1 MAVCAPAPAGK
12 AAGSGLELEVSVYAP
27 EAASA
32 AMFSR
37 DGRLTLT
44 IKQNEYE
51 MQWAAS
57 SYVQRPSRLRPRTLS
72 SHTHAPFGA
81 RMASPVSDGPEELI
95 KNHER
100 DCQSRMS

>member
-51 MQWAAS
+51 VQWAAS

-72 SHTHAPFGA
+72 RTHMHHSVLEWP
-81 RMASPVSDGPEELI
+81 RRSPTAQKS
-95 KNHER
+95 
-100 DCQSRMS
+100 